1 MNCPNPGRE
10 LRTTMICAKTSQCRA
25 VILSEFAMRMIG
37 GFHKLAVLSTIALF
51 PIFLAGMSS
60 IKFILLRIPNNPE
73 MTFFISLTPDL
84 KRHIPMRQRKPI
96 RLGFSKNQ
104 RLLEIVSF
112 LIYEILNVSSSG
124 LLHQSKEL

>member
-1 MNCPNPGRE
+1 
-10 LRTTMICAKTSQCRA
+10 MICAKTSQCRA

-73 MTFFISLTPDL
+73 NDIF
-84 KRHIPMRQRKPI
+84 HII
-96 RLGFSKNQ
+96 DS
-104 RLLEIVSF
+104 
-112 LIYEILNVSSSG
+112 
-124 LLHQSKEL
+124 